1 MICAYMAM
9 MMKVLLNFDEFWWIV
24 LVYVRILSDAFKF
37 NCHMIISSFA
47 FFQAVGDGLFWGYHR
62 TPSLRAYIVH
72 RSVLEKS
79 MTRLPNSL
87 SVKAHVPPPGK
98 IAQTVQSNFTTSFFM
113 FTLVHQ
119 EMIQR
124 KWTYVSSKLKPLWV
138 ENTVVTPSELT
149 TCYFWI
155 CLEHQSVED
164 PNLTHFH
171 KIRGYSP
178 HGRARRFSRDS
189 LEFQAISWIQETNGV
204 SLKFGYMEPFKTP
217 NHQITQVCFCF
228 ETSRCLVK

>member
-1 MICAYMAM
+1 MFNQLALMCFSDLHKGFQGVYPPQAQ
-9 MMKVLLNFDEFWWIV
+9 LLWSFLPFAIGILLSQGAKPSKLGKMGGDRWFVHTWPWWWRSCWIWWIV
-24 LVYVRILSDAFKF
+24 LVYVRILSEAFKF

-47 FFQAVGDGLFWGYHR
+47 FFQAVGDGLFGGYHR

-98 IAQTVQSNFTTSFFM
+98 SAQTVQSNFTTTCFFM
-113 FTLVHQ
+113 FTLFHQ

-149 TCYFWI
+149 TSYFWI

-171 KIRGYSP
+171 
-178 HGRARRFSRDS
+178 
-189 LEFQAISWIQETNGV
+189 
-204 SLKFGYMEPFKTP
+204 
-217 NHQITQVCFCF
+217 
-228 ETSRCLVK
+228 